1 MEILYIDNSVRK
13 LTDEITSSLSMWK
26 ETYKKILKINIDN
39 LLSYNRLD
47 QFNSMHK
54 FLLTIKARK
63 LDKPN

>member
-1 MEILYIDNSVRK
+1 MEILDIDNSVRK
-13 LTDEITSSLSMWK
+13 LTDEIMSSLSMWK

-54 FLLTIKARK
+54 LLLTIKARK

>member
-1 MEILYIDNSVRK
+1 MEILDIDNSLRK

-54 FLLTIKARK
+54 LLLTIKARK

>member
-1 MEILYIDNSVRK
+1 MEILDIDNSVRK

-54 FLLTIKARK
+54 LLLTIKARK